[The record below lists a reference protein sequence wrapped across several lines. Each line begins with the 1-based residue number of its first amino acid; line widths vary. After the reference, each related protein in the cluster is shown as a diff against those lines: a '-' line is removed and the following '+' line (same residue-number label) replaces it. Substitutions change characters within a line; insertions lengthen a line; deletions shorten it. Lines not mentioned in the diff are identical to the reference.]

1 MKWFTNF
8 FKKLLKAIKKIL
20 AVVLAI
26 IAVILIL
33 WSALAT
39 GGATLAL
46 FGFALSTTGA
56 MIAGCVALVGAFLID
71 GKTAGKVVGKIGD
84 AAGSAAGAVAGA
96 VGSATGGAVTGLIGA
111 LLHNPVVLGVGL
123 CVLGYYLLSGDEDER
138 VNAQT
143 PQEASKGTAE
153 KRPPAEKKALSTQ
166 ERQPVAP
173 PTPFGMNLEA

>member
-1 MKWFTNF
+1 MKWFTKF

-20 AVVLAI
+20 AVVLVI

-46 FGFALSTTGA
+46 LGFTLTTTGA

-71 GKTAGKVVGKIGD
+71 GKTAGKVVGKVGD

-96 VGSATGGAVTGLIGA
+96 IGSATGGAITGVVGA

-123 CVLGYYLLSGDEDER
+123 FVLGYYLLSDEKDDAPDRANATPGGSKVGVKAVER
-138 VNAQT
+138 PSTAQGKT
-143 PQEASKGTAE
+143 G
-153 KRPPAEKKALSTQ
+153 
-166 ERQPVAP
+166 AP
-173 PTPFGMNLEA
+173 PTPYGMSLEA